1 MIRTFFTLIG
11 RQWLTAWKS
20 REGYAMRSAYAGVLL
35 LGGVAFLAYLAIGF
49 QRGLGS
55 LADAVRAFHYLFSLG
70 QFLVVTFLATIVF
83 TRTLLREKEA
93 DTLDLIIISPLRR
106 FQILLGKAV
115 GDYLAVLAVLAAGFP
130 ILCFFMIFG
139 GVGPAEVLSAHFILA
154 GELAIVAGICI
165 FLTVFLSNFYSVILI
180 TWTIV
185 FGHLFLGSIGPRQL
199 PSATAVWDALA
210 RVNLWVILEREVAS
224 VTLRLESSIATA
236 AAGIAVLIVCCLAGS
251 LFLDR
256 QNALRREKGKR
267 SGLRGRL
274 DSAERWLG
282 SARILDLVFPRVG
295 RNRLSL
301 LGRELSIHD
310 DYRFRLTWL
319 LYFIAYALLVV
330 SLHLDLRPP
339 KRDVQIGLMVGTT
352 IIVFILMILR
362 TSLMAFS
369 AKRDRTYEVLISADV
384 EPERI
389 IQAAMAGRILRS
401 AYLLVPILIHY
412 VSILIQYPPENWLA
426 LNVIF
431 NSTATIIL
439 TPVGVILGLFS
450 GLLLSLSAS
459 LGSRTAVSALI
470 SSMLRGVI
478 GGIAIAVLVSLSIAT
493 CALSVPIVIL
503 ILLWI
508 YARMTLQFRRRVLPA

>member
-1 MIRTFFTLIG
+1 MIRTFFTLLG

-49 QRGLGS
+49 QKGLGA

-93 DTLDLIIISPLRR
+93 DTLDLLIISPLRR

-130 ILCFFMIFG
+130 ILSFFMIFG
-139 GVGPAEVLSAHFILA
+139 GVRPVEVLSAHFILA

-185 FGHLFLGSIGPRQL
+185 FGHLIMSSFGPRL
-199 PSATAVWDALA
+199 IPSASAVWDALA
-210 RVNLWVILEREVAS
+210 RVNLWVILEREVAT

-236 AAGIAVLIVCCLAGS
+236 AAGIATLVVCCLAGS

-256 QNALRREKGKR
+256 HNALRRESAKR
-267 SGLRGRL
+267 SGLRGML
-274 DSAERWLG
+274 DSFERWLG
-282 SARILDLVFPRVG
+282 SARILDLIFPRIG

-310 DYRFRLTWL
+310 DYRFRFIWL
-319 LYFIAYALLVV
+319 LYFLAYAGFVAD
-330 SLHLDLRPP
+330 LHLVYPP
-339 KRDVQIGLMVGTT
+339 LHRDAHLGLMVGTT

-384 EPERI
+384 EPEKI

-401 AYLLVPILIHY
+401 AYLLAPILIHY
-412 VSILIQYPPENWLA
+412 VAILIQYPPNYWLV

-431 NSTATIIL
+431 NSTATILL

-450 GLLLSLSAS
+450 GILLSLSAS
-459 LGSRTAVSALI
+459 LSSRTAVGALI
-470 SSMLRGVI
+470 SSMIRGVI
-478 GGIAIAVLVSLSIAT
+478 GGIAVAVLASLSIAT
-493 CALSVPIVIL
+493 CVLSVPIVIL
-503 ILLWI
+503 TLLWV